1 MGDLFAHH
9 VVQALVEHGSPL
21 QKQKI
26 VEVMAPYV
34 LEDAQHRSSSYVIES
49 AILHAGT
56 AAQQVLAD
64 RILRG
69 GVENVETL
77 GRSQC
82 GNRVLKAFCSP
93 NCASSTDFLQA
104 LTYCS
109 QSLMSS
115 KQGRRLLSD
124 LRLVPKAA

>member
-1 MGDLFAHH
+1 MH
-9 VVQALVEHGSPL
+9 
-21 QKQKI
+21 KQKT

-56 AAQQVLAD
+56 ASQHVLAD

-69 GVENVETL
+69 GAENVEAL
-77 GRSQC
+77 ARSQC

-93 NCASSTDFLQA
+93 HCASSNDFLQA
-104 LTYCS
+104 LIHCS
-109 QSLMSS
+109 KSLMSS

-124 LRLVPKAA
+124 VRLVSKVE